1 VSRRLLLPLATLIVL
16 HCDFLFAAEAGQTR
30 HIDLKAG
37 PKNTLLISIEQRTPG
52 ENAHTTRVRI
62 RIPRGLTVIP
72 TSKFI
77 SYHLFT
83 QYDRGDTSRLDHP
96 PEFGFLIF
104 AEDRRGSTLEVH
116 LVELYDKRHHIP
128 DEINGVYRIR
138 WP

>member
-1 VSRRLLLPLATLIVL
+1 MSRRLLLPLAALIAFR
-16 HCDFLFAAEAGQTR
+16 CDLLFAAEPGKTR
-30 HIDLKAG
+30 HISLNADS
-37 PKNTLLISIEQRTPG
+37 KNTLLVTIEQRVSG
-52 ENAHTTRVRI
+52 KNAHTTHVRI

-83 QYDRGDTSRLDHP
+83 QYDQGDTSRLDSP

-116 LVELYDKRHHIP
+116 LVELYDKHDYIP

>member
-1 VSRRLLLPLATLIVL
+1 VSRRLLLPLAALIAL
-16 HCDFLFAAEAGQTR
+16 RCDLLFAAEAGQTR
-30 HIDLKAG
+30 HISLKADT
-37 PKNTLLISIEQRTPG
+37 KKSLLISIEQRTPG
-52 ENAHTTRVRI
+52 KQAHTTRVRI

-83 QYDRGDTSRLDHP
+83 QYDQGDTSRLDNP
-96 PEFGFLIF
+96 PEYGFLIF

-116 LVELYDKRHHIP
+116 LVDLYDKHDYIP

>member
-1 VSRRLLLPLATLIVL
+1 MSRRLLLPLAALIVFRSDL
-16 HCDFLFAAEAGQTR
+16 LFAAEPGKTR
-30 HIDLKAG
+30 HISLKADS
-37 PKNTLLISIEQRTPG
+37 KNTLLISIEQRTPG
-52 ENAHTTRVRI
+52 KYAHTTRVGI

-83 QYDRGDTSRLDHP
+83 QYDQGDTSRLDNP
-96 PEFGFLIF
+96 PQYGFVIF
-104 AEDRRGSTLEVH
+104 ASDPRGSTLEVH
-116 LVELYDKRHHIP
+116 LVTFYDKHDYIP